1 MEYWVDVA
9 DCDADDFIKQVK
21 KYSMRKN
28 IKTQDISH
36 VIKSFSVQT
45 LGGVKDCEPEGF
57 FFQ

>member
-1 MEYWVDVA
+1 
-9 DCDADDFIKQVK
+9 
-21 KYSMRKN
+21 MRKN